1 MVSYDSF
8 PAVVDPELAMTG
20 KPTVIHEGFPNNLA
34 VPLVPSGTGVSL
46 DGKSVDDTAVDRA
59 FAQAEVIIKQRMLN
73 QRLVPNAM
81 EPRGVVA
88 HFEPG
93 KGTMTIWSST
103 QNPHILR
110 TMIAAMIGMGQDQ
123 VRAIAPEVGGGF
135 GAKINIYG
143 EEYVAAAVSKRL
155 GIPVKWIEDRSEAF
169 VATTHGRDI
178 LGYVELAAKR
188 DGTVLGLKMRL
199 IADIGAYN
207 MLLTAAIPT
216 LTMLMANATYDIPAI
231 RTTLTEV
238 FTNKTPTDAY
248 RGAGR
253 PEATYFVER
262 AMDMLARELNM
273 DPAEVRRKNF
283 IASNK
288 FPFQTQMGAVYDSGD
303 YAKALDA
310 ALLHSKWNDLKKE
323 RDAAKAQGRLV
334 GLGLSMYVEVCGIG
348 PSATLPTG
356 GWEHAQVTVERDG
369 RISATTG
376 ASPHGQGNET
386 TFGQMLGRP
395 IWRAHRAR
403 DDPSRRHQ
411 RREARHRHVRQPLA
425 GGRRRGAAHGG
436 HEGEEQDGE
445 VRRCP
450 ARSARRRSRVR
461 ERHDLGEGRTGAR
474 QVVRRRR
481 GLRVHPGAACPKASS
496 RESARKRS
504 SSRPTTP
511 IRSAA
516 TSRCSRSIARLASRR
531 CCKLVAVDDAGNLIN
546 PLIVEGQIHGGL
558 AQGIGQAMIEEAVYN
573 SDGQLVTGSFMD
585 YALPRAID
593 FPRFELHSTVT
604 PTPVNPLGAK
614 GVGEA
619 GTLGSTP
626 SIVSAAVDA
635 LSEFGV
641 KHIDM
646 MLRPEKLWR
655 IIHREGPGV
664 IPTTFDYQR
673 ATSID
678 DALAKLQAASGGKL
692 IAGGHSLVPLMKLR
706 LSEPIGADR
715 RRPDSGP
722 LRDQGEGREDRD
734 RRRHHASRRRHV
746 DTAQTSL
753 PRCRRDRGR
762 DRRSAG
768 AQPRHA
774 RRQPRPCGPGG
785 RLPCCDAGRRRGDSH
800 QRPEGMAQGQG
811 ERLLPGALHRG
822 PGARRDHRWRSVHAG
837 QGGRLRQASPARLA
851 LRHRRRRRGCG
862 GEGRGVP
869 VGARRA
875 DRREHAR
882 DSPDSGRAGTGRE
895 AGDEGQASRL
905 RQPRQA
911 WTM

>member
-1 MVSYDSF
+1 MPPAPVLPKLVGQRVKRREDPRLIQGRGTYVDDIKIAGMQHMAFKRSDVAHGRIVSIDISAAQAMDGVEAVFTGAEIAKLLAPMPIGTPFPSPDHRAVAVDVVRYAGEPVGVVVAANRYIARDAADAIVVSYDTL

-20 KPTVIHEGFPNNLA
+20 QPTVIHAAFPNNLA
-34 VPLVPSGTGVSL
+34 VPLVPSGTGVTP
-46 DGKSVDDTAVDRA
+46 DGKVDNTAIDRA
-59 FAQAEVIIKQRMLN
+59 FAQAEVVISQRMVN

-110 TMIAAMIGMGQDQ
+110 SMIAAMTGMGQDQ

-135 GAKINIYG
+135 GAKINIYA
-143 EEYVAAAVSKRL
+143 EEYVAAVVSRRL
-155 GIPVKWIEDRSEAF
+155 GLPVKWVEDRSEAF

-178 LGYVELAAKR
+178 IGYVDVAAKR
-188 DGTVLGLKMRL
+188 DGTVLGLKLRL

-262 AMDMLARELNM
+262 AMDMLARELKM
-273 DPAEVRRKNF
+273 DPADVRRKNF
-283 IASNK
+283 IPPNK
-288 FPFQTQMGAVYDSGD
+288 FPYQTQMGAVYDSGD
-303 YAKALDA
+303 YEKALNL
-310 ALLHSKWNDLKKE
+310 ALEKSAWNELKKE

-356 GWEHAQVTVERDG
+356 GWEHSQVTVERDG

-376 ASPHGQGNET
+376 VSPHGQGNET
-386 TFGQMLGRP
+386 TFAQMLADQFSVPLEHVTILHGDTAVVKQG
-395 IWRAHRAR
+395 IGTFG
-403 DDPSRRHQ
+403 SRSQAVGGAALHM
-411 RREARHRHVRQPLA
+411 A
-425 GGRRRGAAHGG
+425 GGKVKAKMAKFAAALLEAHEDDLVFESGMISVKGA
-436 HEGEEQDGE
+436 
-445 VRRCP
+445 P
-450 ARSARRRSRVR
+450 ARGKAFAEVAGFAYIPVPLPEGLEPGLSEEAFFEPSNNTYPFGCHISMLEIDR
-461 ERHDLGEGRTGAR
+461 ETGE
-474 QVVRRRR
+474 
-481 GLRVHPGAACPKASS
+481 
-496 RESARKRS
+496 
-504 SSRPTTP
+504 PT
-511 IRSAA
+511 
-516 TSRCSRSIARLASRR
+516 LL
-531 CCKLVAVDDAGNLIN
+531 KLVAVDDAGNLIN

-573 SDGQLVTGSFMD
+573 DDGQLVTGSFMD

-593 FPRFELHSTVT
+593 FPRFELYSTVT

-655 IIHREGPGV
+655 IIHG
-664 IPTTFDYQR
+664 
-673 ATSID
+673 
-678 DALAKLQAASGGKL
+678 
-692 IAGGHSLVPLMKLR
+692 
-706 LSEPIGADR
+706 
-715 RRPDSGP
+715 
-722 LRDQGEGREDRD
+722 
-734 RRRHHASRRRHV
+734 
-746 DTAQTSL
+746 
-753 PRCRRDRGR
+753 
-762 DRRSAG
+762 
-768 AQPRHA
+768 
-774 RRQPRPCGPGG
+774 
-785 RLPCCDAGRRRGDSH
+785 
-800 QRPEGMAQGQG
+800 
-811 ERLLPGALHRG
+811 
-822 PGARRDHRWRSVHAG
+822 
-837 QGGRLRQASPARLA
+837 
-851 LRHRRRRRGCG
+851 
-862 GEGRGVP
+862 
-869 VGARRA
+869 
-875 DRREHAR
+875 
-882 DSPDSGRAGTGRE
+882 
-895 AGDEGQASRL
+895 GQA
-905 RQPRQA
+905 
-911 WTM
+911 